1 MNSTNS
7 SSIEL
12 CIPRGTGPH
21 FLGDKTCQTSNV
33 LTELG
38 IFNTVAI
45 AVSLVTGHQ
54 AFRRLVPAFL
64 RSDSWKPWGGI
75 AMLITHLL
83 AIVVSTFIS
92 RSNGYE
98 SDFLSLMGIWIL
110 RPRVTFIMLPLALA
124 TGHIQKSFSSSYDW
138 TFLDMTIFESLINIV
153 SIPFAF
159 KLRANVNSN
168 LCTNDYVQSTGVQP
182 MFYSIMNSSLGF
194 TVAAG
199 TASTILF
206 ATIII
211 VALDRSKEGVE
222 GRRLSVLKLLF
233 MVLSGGMLIS
243 NWLFWVGK

>member
-1 MNSTNS
+1 
-7 SSIEL
+7 
-12 CIPRGTGPH
+12 
-21 FLGDKTCQTSNV
+21 
-33 LTELG
+33 
-38 IFNTVAI
+38 
-45 AVSLVTGHQ
+45 
-54 AFRRLVPAFL
+54 
-64 RSDSWKPWGGI
+64 
-75 AMLITHLL
+75 MLITHLL
-83 AIVVSTFIS
+83 AIVVSTAIS

-110 RPRVTFIMLPLALA
+110 RPRVTFIMLPLARA
-124 TGHIQKSFSSSYDW
+124 SGHIQKSSSRSYDW

-168 LCTNDYVQSTGVQP
+168 LCTNAYVQSMGVQP
-182 MFYSIMNSSLGF
+182 MLYSLMNSSLGF

-206 ATIII
+206 ATVVI

-243 NWLFWVGK
+243 NWLFWTGK